1 MVSFTSK
8 IVYAST
14 LSLDIESNIKKSL
27 SVLKEVLLL
36 VQIWARF
43 LNTRIFQYFSF
54 TKTNN
59 KYKMDLYIET
69 IYVLWERKYSQR

>member
-1 MVSFTSK
+1 MVSYTSK

>member
-1 MVSFTSK
+1 MVSYTSK
-8 IVYAST
+8 IVYAYT
-14 LSLDIESNIKKSL
+14 LSRDIESNIKKSL

>member
-1 MVSFTSK
+1 MVSYTSK

-27 SVLKEVLLL
+27 SVLKEVLVL

>member
-1 MVSFTSK
+1 MVSYTSK

-59 KYKMDLYIET
+59 KYKMDLYKET